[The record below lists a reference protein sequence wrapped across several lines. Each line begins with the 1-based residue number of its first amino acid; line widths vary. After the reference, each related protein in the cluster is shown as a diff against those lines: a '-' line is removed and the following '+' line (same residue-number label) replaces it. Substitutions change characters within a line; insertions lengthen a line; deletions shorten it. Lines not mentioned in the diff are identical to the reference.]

1 MIGADVKMYTPT
13 HPLSP
18 EERNGLSGPEA
29 AKPKTIGKDCWLGG
43 GSIILP
49 GITVGDGSTIGAGA
63 VVTKDVERRCVV
75 VGNPA
80 RVMKRIREDGTVESV
95 WDSLGRIYA

>member
-1 MIGADVKMYTPT
+1 MSDVKMYTPT

-29 AKPKTIGKDCWLGG
+29 AKPITIGKDCWLGG

-63 VVTKDVERRCVV
+63 VVRRMWR
-75 VGNPA
+75 GGA
-80 RVMKRIREDGTVESV
+80 WWWEIRRG
-95 WDSLGRIYA
+95 L